1 MPDRMPVELNRRGS
15 VPQAR
20 PVLAIT
26 REGAVWY
33 RCLDDCRLDYGIKSR
48 SQMRRLVENGQ
59 VGPDG
64 YTTFED
70 PIEGVI
76 YEGMDERDIR
86 DMRRRLE
93 YAAQQRTKL
102 R

>member
-1 MPDRMPVELNRRGS
+1 MPERMPVETERRGS
-15 VPQAR
+15 VPQRR

-26 REGAVWY
+26 RRGTVWY
-33 RCLDDCRLDYGIKSR
+33 RSLDDCRLDFGVGSR
-48 SQMRRLVENGQ
+48 SQMRRLIENGQ

-70 PIEGVI
+70 PIDGVI
-76 YEGMDERDIR
+76 YPGMDERDIR
-86 DMRRRLE
+86 EMR
-93 YAAQQRTKL
+93 QRMEDS

>member
-1 MPDRMPVELNRRGS
+1 MPDRMPVEREKRGS
-15 VPQAR
+15 APQAR

-33 RCLDDCRLDYGIKSR
+33 RCLDDCRLDFGVKSR
-48 SQMRRLVENGQ
+48 SQMRRLVESGQ

-70 PIEGVI
+70 PIEGVV
-76 YEGMDERDIR
+76 YEGMDDRDIR
-86 DMRRRLE
+86 DMRRRMQ
-93 YAAQQRTKL
+93 YAAEHRL
-102 R
+102 